1 MKSTIQEI
9 RTFLYI
15 LCLLSLILLSIKTED
30 ILIKSLCNALLVIA
44 GVLILKNVTNQ
55 KQTNNE

>member
-15 LCLLSLILLSIKTED
+15 LCLLSLIILSIKVED

-44 GVLILKNVTNQ
+44 GVLILKHVTNQ